1 MKKDT
6 LKQEEKTQ
14 HGTASFPCSVYEYD
28 APVEIAEKIY
38 CHYHKEVELLYIK
51 EGHAT
56 LTINHRIYAISKDDF
71 IIIPANHLH
80 MVIGDTEH
88 TFRFIACVFHPDFI
102 ASFGNDI
109 VQQKYNHAIINWN
122 FTHSPVIHN
131 DKVLKEQFSSIL
143 QEWKEKKDGYELRIK
158 IAVLTVFSHLYS
170 LASYARSETSEL
182 SDYRINMLKSLI
194 RYIQNNYASPV
205 SLSSTAEHFSIS
217 KGHLCRLFKEMTNMS
232 FTEYLN
238 YYRITKSAELLASTD
253 LSISAISENTGFN
266 NFSFFD
272 RTFVKYMHETPRSY
286 RRSHSLSDSDDKRII
301 F

>member
-1 MKKDT
+1 MEKDMM
-6 LKQEEKTQ
+6 KQEEMTQ

-38 CHYHKEVELLYIK
+38 CHYHKEVELLYIT

-56 LTINHRIYAISKDDF
+56 LTINHRIYAIQKDDF
-71 IIIPANHLH
+71 VIIPANYLH

-88 TFRFIACVFHPDFI
+88 PFRFIACVFHPDFI

-131 DKVLKEQFSSIL
+131 DRILKKQAVSIL
-143 QEWKEKKDGYELRIK
+143 HEWKTKEEGYELKIK
-158 IAVLTVFSHLYS
+158 IHILTVFSYLYS
-170 LASYARSETSEL
+170 LVSYTRSESSEL
-182 SDYRINMLKSLI
+182 SDYKVNMLKSLI
-194 RYIQNNYASPV
+194 RYIQNNYASPIT
-205 SLSSTAEHFSIS
+205 LSTAADYFSIS
-217 KGHLCRLFKEMTNMS
+217 KGHLSRFFKQMTNVS

-238 YYRITKSAELLASTD
+238 CYRITKSAELLANTD
-253 LSISAISENTGFN
+253 LPVSTISENTGFDS
-266 NFSFFD
+266 FSFFD
-272 RTFVKYMHETPRSY
+272 RTFVRYMHETPHNY
-286 RRSHSLSDSDDKRII
+286 RHTHSLRETDDKRII